1 MFSFDSSTF
10 FLILY
15 FTFSADPCYCHQN
28 LSDASRKSSYVTPD
42 FQEVCDDE
50 LLEGWYRF
58 AGAAGKKM
66 PTTHVPRQRCGT
78 VHSGWL
84 NGAHPTVE
92 DGKVRRKVCF
102 SDRYAGCKYSK
113 EIFVKKLWILLHLQ
127 TFSTCLFLTL
137 LWNSLNVRQ
146 KIQPI
151 RGLIN

>member
-10 FLILY
+10 FLNLY
-15 FTFSADPCYCHQN
+15 FTFSADPCYYHQN

-66 PTTHVPRQRCGT
+66 PTTRVPRQRCGT

-102 SDRYAGCKYSK
+102 SNRYAGCKYSK
-113 EIFVKKLWILLHLQ
+113 EIFVKNCGSYFIYKLFPPACSSRYCGTVWMWGKKFNQ
-127 TFSTCLFLTL
+127 
-137 LWNSLNVRQ
+137 
-146 KIQPI
+146 
-151 RGLIN
+151 